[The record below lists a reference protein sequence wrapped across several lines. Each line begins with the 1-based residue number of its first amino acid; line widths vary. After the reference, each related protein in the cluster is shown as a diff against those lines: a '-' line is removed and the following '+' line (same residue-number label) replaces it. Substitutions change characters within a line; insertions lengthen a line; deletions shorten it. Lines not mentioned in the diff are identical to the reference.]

1 MTESVKGSRRYDSPA
16 RQERARATRRGVLA
30 AATRLFLERG
40 YASTTMADVAEAAG
54 VVVQTVYSSVGGKAE
69 LLKQAL
75 DVAIVGDDEPVPM
88 VDRPEILAVR
98 SETDGRR
105 KLERFAAHLATVQSR
120 TARLSRVLA
129 VAADSDPDVARLQAT
144 ALAGRRH
151 GMREFATNLREQ
163 GLLRRGVTVDKA
175 ADVLAEH
182 MDAAHYLTFVEELGW
197 TPRAYQRWYVTV
209 TSAMLLAD
217 AGR

>member
-1 MTESVKGSRRYDSPA
+1 MTETVKGSRRYDSPA
-16 RQERARATRRGVLA
+16 RQEQARATRRLVLA

-40 YASTTMADVAEAAG
+40 YAATTMADIAGAAG

-69 LLKQAL
+69 VLKQCL

-88 VDRPEILAVR
+88 VDRPEIRAVQE
-98 SETDGRR
+98 ETDGRR
-105 KLERFAAHLATVQSR
+105 KLEKFAAHLVRVQGR
-120 TARLSRVLA
+120 TARLTRVLH
-129 VAADSDPDVARLQAT
+129 VAADSDPAVAELRRT
-144 ALAGRRH
+144 ALAGRRF
-151 GMREFATNLREQ
+151 GMGEFAANLKAQ

-197 TPRAYQRWYVTV
+197 TPKEYQRWYVTV
-209 TSAMLLAD
+209 TSAMLLRD
-217 AGR
+217 PVR